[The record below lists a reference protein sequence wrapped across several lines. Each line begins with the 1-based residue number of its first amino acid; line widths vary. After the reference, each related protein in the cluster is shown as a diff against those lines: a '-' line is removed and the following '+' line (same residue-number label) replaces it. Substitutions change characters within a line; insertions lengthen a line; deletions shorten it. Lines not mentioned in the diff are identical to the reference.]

1 MKVKTFPTSYGEC
14 WQLIKFRV
22 SPDVNVKPESLMREI
37 ERRKLGVIAVE
48 QLERPPTVPS
58 RRYDIT
64 IPGQSTVEDYH
75 KAIESIEADIVD
87 AARIKALAEMI
98 ESE

>member
-1 MKVKTFPTSYGEC
+1 MKIKTFPTNYGQC
-14 WQLIKFRV
+14 LQLIKFRV
-22 SPDVNVKPESLMREI
+22 SLDVNVKPESLMREI
-37 ERRKLGVIAVE
+37 ERRKLRVIAVE
-48 QLERPPTVPS
+48 QLERPPTVANH
-58 RRYDIT
+58 RYDIT
-64 IPGQSTVEDYH
+64 IPGQSTVEDYY